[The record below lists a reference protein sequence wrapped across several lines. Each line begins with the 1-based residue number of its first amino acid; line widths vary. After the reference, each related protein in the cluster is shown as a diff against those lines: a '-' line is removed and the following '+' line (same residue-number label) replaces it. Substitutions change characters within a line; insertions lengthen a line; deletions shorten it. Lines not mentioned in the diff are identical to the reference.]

1 MGLASGNSNLSL
13 SDFNY
18 LAHQRITI
26 RDDQVSWDQAWD
38 MARRAKS
45 LRKSLV
51 LIDTGVFSLAELEW
65 LIEAKASVLSYPEG
79 GRTPAEMLLLKKVA
93 KRSKSLVVFAF
104 RNVLGTNK
112 SSQDWFNSM
121 RQMGRGGIDLHVSGR
136 DKPFG
141 PEELFQLAADC
152 RRGGAWFLYYHH
164 GPVEPW
170 LIRLAQERAWLHLA
184 AEFCRSEDA
193 VILEE
198 LIRFYP
204 GRRPRLVF
212 HCSEKCPKEFEE
224 IISARG
230 GFFAY
235 LLPPAGLLDKRR
247 RQWRMEEKSP
257 PFRAYHLHPKAMF

>member
-1 MGLASGNSNLSL
+1 MGLASGNSNLFL

-79 GRTPAEMLLLKKVA
+79 GRSPAEMLLLKKVA
-93 KRSKSLVVFAF
+93 KRSKSLVVFGF
-104 RNVLGTNK
+104 RNVSGTNR
-112 SSQDWFNSM
+112 SVQDWLNSM
-121 RQMGRGGIDLHVSGR
+121 RQMGRGGIDLHVSGS
-136 DKPFG
+136 DKPFE
-141 PEELFQLAADC
+141 PEELYQLAADC
-152 RRGGAWFLYYHH
+152 RRGEAWFLYYHH

-184 AEFCRSEDA
+184 AEFYRSEDA
-193 VILEE
+193 GIVEE
-198 LIRFYP
+198 LLRSYP
-204 GRRPRLVF
+204 SRQARLVF
-212 HCSEKCPKEFEE
+212 HCGEKCPLELEE
-224 IISARG
+224 IISAWG
-230 GFFAY
+230 GSLAY
-235 LLPPAGLLDKRR
+235 LLPPAGLLMKKRR
-247 RQWRMEEKSP
+247 QLRMVEKSL